1 MLKTAIKKISTGA
14 LLLIVGSFFFVLG
27 LGIGLSDNETIEI
40 EKEVVKEV
48 VKEVPVVTTKEIEV
62 EKVVYKDSQETLD
75 QLKSHNQIA
84 CSYASV
90 YPSMFDIMKAYAS
103 DWGLSDMVTSDMYN
117 LESIANEYVAEYC
130 D

>member
-27 LGIGLSDNETIEI
+27 LGIGLSDNEAIEI
-40 EKEVVKEV
+40 EKEV